1 MLNEDILKGKWR
13 QIKGEVQKK
22 WGKLTDD
29 DLDKIDG
36 DREKLLGRLQENY
49 GVAREDSETML
60 KEFEQEHRD

>member
-1 MLNEDILKGKWR
+1 MKTFSKVSGR

-29 DLDKIDG
+29 DLDQIDG

-60 KEFEQEHRD
+60 KEFEQEHRY